1 MNSEPPFVNVKDLI
15 DKYSVEELNQSADEY
30 FARLTDWD
38 RHLAKPFTSSN
49 DAIHLLVQTSY
60 LLQGLEL
67 YPGMRVL
74 DFGAGPG
81 WASRILNQ
89 MGLEVI
95 SLDVSAT
102 ALRMGADLAQRHP
115 VFGDQPPHRFILF
128 DGQRIDLTDES
139 VDRIFCLDAF
149 HHVPNQQRVLA
160 EMSRVL
166 AIGGIAGFAEPG
178 PAHSK
183 DPSSQLEMRS
193 FKVIENDIV
202 LDDILEMA
210 QRVGFTEM
218 TISIGSTYP
227 LRVSPAQFAAFPAEN
242 PVTSEYLQSTAHRCK
257 NFPIFFLHKGR
268 AAVDDSRNMAGLVA
282 SIEVPDSI
290 TAKRGVPAVIPAT
303 FHNTSPKFWLRS
315 GTTPGSVNVG
325 YFVHDL
331 AASDKPAKGAEFRLH
346 LSEHGV
352 KPGQSVA
359 VDISLGALNAGR
371 YRVDIDLVSEHVR
384 WFQAN
389 GSRIATVS
397 VTVL

>member
-15 DKYSVEELNQSADEY
+15 DKYSVEELNQSAEEY

-38 RHLAKPFTSSN
+38 RLLAKPFTSSN

-102 ALRMGADLAQRHP
+102 ALKMGAHLAQRHP
-115 VFGDQPPHRFILF
+115 VFGDQPPHHFVRF
-128 DGQRIDLTDES
+128 DGHHIDLADES

-149 HHVPNQQRVLA
+149 HHVPNQQQVLA

-166 AIGGIAGFAEPG
+166 KVGGIAGFAEPG

-183 DPSSQLEMRS
+183 DPSSQLEMRN

-202 LDDILEMA
+202 LDDILKSA
-210 QRVGFTEM
+210 QRVGFTDM
-218 TISIGSTYP
+218 KVSIGSTYP
-227 LRVSPAQFAAFPAEN
+227 LRVSLDQFARFPADERLAAD
-242 PVTSEYLQSTAHRCK
+242 YLQSTADRIK
-257 NFPIFFLHKGR
+257 NFPLFFLHKGSGT
-268 AAVDDSRNMAGLVA
+268 VNDSRNMAGLVA
-282 SIEVPDSI
+282 RIEAPEHIAAKPGVSIS
-290 TAKRGVPAVIPAT
+290 IPAR
-303 FHNTSPKFWLRS
+303 FHNTSTKYWLRS
-315 GTTPGSVNVG
+315 GTVPGSVNVG
-325 YFVHDL
+325 YFLHDL
-331 AASDKPAKGAEFRLH
+331 AVSDKPARGAEFRFH
-346 LSEHGV
+346 LSDHGV
-352 KPGQSVA
+352 EPGESVA
-359 VDISLGALNAGR
+359 VSIDLGPLDAGR

-389 GSRIATVS
+389 GSRIAS
-397 VTVL
+397 VTVTVL